1 MLGITVDITERKHAE
16 QMLRESEERFCLV
29 ANTAPV
35 LIWMCSPEGQITY
48 SNDRLFEFTGKSP
61 DGCKYGNTWEDFVH
75 PDDFARVTQALSG
88 ALKNREPFSKEYRL
102 RRRDG
107 VSRWMFDIA
116 SPRFNRDGSL
126 AGFIGSAIDAT
137 DQKLAR
143 ETLEQVSGRLIEAQ
157 EKERSRIAREL
168 HDDICQRLALLSIE
182 LEQANRGQYYRTDLL
197 CSPVPSEDRQGSA
210 SSPECRVASQE
221 SQL

>member
-1 MLGITVDITERKHAE
+1 
-16 QMLRESEERFCLV
+16 
-29 ANTAPV
+29 
-35 LIWMCSPEGQITY
+35 
-48 SNDRLFEFTGKSP
+48 
-61 DGCKYGNTWEDFVH
+61 
-75 PDDFARVTQALSG
+75 
-88 ALKNREPFSKEYRL
+88 
-102 RRRDG
+102 
-107 VSRWMFDIA
+107 MFDIA
-116 SPRFNRDGSL
+116 SPRFNGDGSL

>member
-1 MLGITVDITERKHAE
+1 MRSRCCVKA
-16 QMLRESEERFCLV
+16 EERFCLV

-35 LIWMCSPEGQITY
+35 LIWMCSPEGQTTY

-107 VSRWMFDIA
+107 VSRGCSI
-116 SPRFNRDGSL
+116 SLLRGSME
-126 AGFIGSAIDAT
+126 T
-137 DQKLAR
+137 D
-143 ETLEQVSGRLIEAQ
+143 RLPGLSDRRLTRPI
-157 EKERSRIAREL
+157 RSWLGKRW
-168 HDDICQRLALLSIE
+168 
-182 LEQANRGQYYRTDLL
+182 NK
-197 CSPVPSEDRQGSA
+197 
-210 SSPECRVASQE
+210 
-221 SQL
+221 